1 MRKLQKKKKI
11 QFLLCALAKCYRE
24 RSLWTHLRTDAW
36 FVMAFATYD
45 GVHSSLFVARFE
57 IQSDEM
63 IHDYA
68 NVSQWNQEWQ

>member
-1 MRKLQKKKKI
+1 MTTGSGMTI
-11 QFLLCALAKCYRE
+11 SE
-24 RSLWTHLRTDAW
+24 SH
-36 FVMAFATYD
+36 
-45 GVHSSLFVARFE
+45 GIHSSLFVARFE